1 MFSGIVTTDIQGFI
15 EAQTRDQEDAASEER
30 DGFLGKMAAFDRL
43 LQHTMSR
50 FSKERLYAM
59 LRIVTYWALAEERKK
74 SESLK
79 EENRLGMKFKSLD
92 QLKGVVSSLK
102 DKGKTSGLRIEEDQ
116 AVRYF
121 ETFFND
127 FFYLKDLKKYFDD
140 ELMYTLHRY
149 YYDQNA
155 DNESEP
161 KVKTKSREK
170 AEENDIKKMTLN
182 EPAKKR
188 KGSVKAQATGNSTAK
203 KFEQVKSDLLEICKK
218 WDGLLKDGD
227 LNLNDFDPD
236 SYHEL
241 LQFVDYSQFEPILRL
256 VPDIFAKCYKSI
268 DLAKQ
273 WMNIANAVRKDIPT
287 KTKTRQP
294 AEKETAQV
302 TPPTEEEQQ
311 RTTSKEFIRQI
322 MELKDQL
329 SDMDISIS
337 KDEQQLQEY
346 TTEIEGLHERENR
359 FDEVT
364 STFQRMDSLV
374 SDAGDQYLKAK
385 EGKSNAVKQIQTFT
399 RESAEYAQMYT
410 ELKRM
415 DEEVTRTYNHLKLME
430 FQKSIVQEDYLVEME
445 VRPSFIYFVADTKE
459 KIHELQFIIE
469 AKKEEKRRIEK
480 NIMLLKTNTERMRNV
495 MSTYLGS
502 GASFVS
508 GQVESK
514 QSTWDSFITDGDQT
528 NISDELSEVIIE
540 NGNEADNDSLS
551 PNDAI
556 VSHGASLRQEVEPS
570 THKSTHSA
578 ETNSSSASQYSA
590 SEIKLSRS
598 RTRSSSLTIPS
609 KQNTIQQT
617 VKKNARVVREV
628 KKGQNPFLKSSAG
641 WKTNY

>member
-15 EAQTRDQEDAASEER
+15 ETQSRDHVDEANDER
-30 DGFLGKMAAFDRL
+30 DGFLDKMAAFDRL

-59 LRIVTYWALAEERKK
+59 LRVVTFWVLAEERKK
-74 SESLK
+74 SEIPK
-79 EENRLGMKFKSLD
+79 EENRLGLKFKSLD
-92 QLKGVVSSLK
+92 QLKDMVTSLK
-102 DKGKTSGLRIEEDQ
+102 NKGKASGLRIEEDQ

-121 ETFFND
+121 DTFFND

-140 ELMYTLHRY
+140 ELMYTLQRY

-155 DNESEP
+155 DNEREP
-161 KVKTKSREK
+161 KVKTKPRGKS
-170 AEENDIKKMTLN
+170 EENDTKYVQLHGST
-182 EPAKKR
+182 KKR
-188 KGSVKAQATGNSTAK
+188 KGSVKAQTSEDSTAK
-203 KFEQVKSDLLEICKK
+203 KFEQVKSDLIEICKK

-273 WMNIANAVRKDIPT
+273 WMQIANAVRKDIPS

-294 AEKETAQV
+294 AEKETPPV
-302 TPPTEEEQQ
+302 TLQAEEDQH
-311 RTTSKEFIRQI
+311 RTTSKEFIHQI
-322 MELKDQL
+322 MEFKHQL

-337 KDEQQLQEY
+337 KDEQKMQEY
-346 TTEIEGLHERENR
+346 TTELEGLQKRENR

-374 SDAGDQYLKAK
+374 SNAGDQYLKAK
-385 EGKSNAVKQIQTFT
+385 ECKSGVVKKIQAFT
-399 RESAEYAQMYT
+399 RESEEYAETYE

-415 DEEVTRTYNHLKLME
+415 DEEVARTYNHLKLME

-445 VRPSFIYFVADTKE
+445 VRPSFIYFISDIKD

-480 NIMLLKTNTERMRNV
+480 NMALLKTNTERMRKV
-495 MSTYLGS
+495 MITYLGS
-502 GASFVS
+502 AASVVS
-508 GQVESK
+508 GHEESR
-514 QSTWDSFITDGDQT
+514 QSMWDSFIPDGDQT
-528 NISDELSEVIIE
+528 NNFDNISQIIIE
-540 NGNEADNDSLS
+540 NGNEADIDSPS
-551 PNDAI
+551 PHDVI
-556 VSHGASLRQEVEPS
+556 VTHSASLKQEVKTS
-570 THKSTHSA
+570 TPKSTHSA
-578 ETNSSSASQYSA
+578 ESYASQNSA
-590 SEIKLSRS
+590 SEIKTSRS
-598 RTRSSSLTIPS
+598 KTRSSFLTNPSNQTPVQQQSL
-609 KQNTIQQT
+609 
-617 VKKNARVVREV
+617 KKNARVVREV
-628 KKGQNPFLKSSAG
+628 KKGQNPFLQASAG
-641 WKTNY
+641 WKTNS